1 MADKKYPKSDL
12 PIRKSIDLLPN
23 TFRTDPNNKF
33 LSGVV
38 DPFIQ
43 PGALDKLSGYVGKRY
58 GKTFNGNDVYLDT
71 DQTLRS
77 RYQLEPGVTVEK
89 DQNLQKFYDYLDL
102 KNMVKFFGND
112 IDRDD
117 KITYQE
123 HYSWNPPIDWDK
135 FINYSEY
142 YWMPAGP
149 PSVSVQGQTQSVQS
163 TYKVNQGIGST
174 WLFTPDGITNNPTI
188 TLYRGQTYKFDVNS
202 PGEPFVLRTN
212 YDTGSLNYDPL
223 KTYFP
228 GDLAVYNSQLW
239 RAKQEIS
246 PRDGS
251 SIDIDSQDWELI
263 DSSASLASLVYN
275 QGVTNNSIEVGTLTF
290 KVPNNSP
297 DVIYYQ
303 SATNPN
309 RLGRFIIADIDSN
322 TFIDVE
328 KDIVG
333 KKYYTSSN
341 GIELSNGL
349 VLEFRGQVQPEK
361 YASDTW
367 LVEGVGKEIRLTRF
381 ADLVPPV
388 ITSDTPEIL
397 FDNQGFDTLPF
408 DDARQYPGQKDYIT
422 INRASKDSNP
432 WSRYNRWF
440 HRSVLE
446 YSYKNRDSDFDAPE
460 TARAKRPI
468 IEFHPGIQLYQH
480 GTVAKTTVDYV
491 DDYTT
496 DVFSTIEGSTGYSV
510 DGEFLF
516 EGARVL
522 VTADTDSLANNKIYI
537 VNFVIHNGVRQINL
551 REASDSGSILDE
563 CVLVRRGKNNT
574 GNMFFFNG
582 TAWKPSQEKTTVNQ
596 PPLFN
601 IFDDNGVSLGD
612 QDTYPVTTFKG
623 NKLVSYKVGNG
634 TVDKELGFALSYLNI
649 DNVGDIRF
657 EWNFDIDSISYTEN
671 QKVYSKKIN
680 TSYFKINGN
689 LDNGWILTNKK
700 YLQPIVDSVIVTE
713 ETSSVVFDT
722 VDWELLTSDMEINF
736 YQNSVKLAD
745 DSYSRDQQKFTF
757 NKTFLV
763 NDVITVKVVGE
774 IEPVGGY
781 YEIPVGLEKNPL
793 NAVLTSFTL
802 GQATDHIRTS
812 LEFDDRF
819 TGSLPGA
826 NNLRDISD
834 FQQNS
839 KRFLKHS
846 GIAASA
852 VAMICDRQINLI
864 KSLQFAKKQYSV
876 FKENF
881 LKKAT
886 EIQFTNDD
894 PSSQVDQIIEN
905 LTKTKTIN
913 SPFSDSDMV
922 GTGAYNLLTYTV
934 EDIGIK
940 TFTLSEKF
948 DLKTLSRRAVYIYKN
963 NSQLLNGRD
972 YVFDS
977 TFGFVRLTLD
987 LNEGDVIEIKEYVST
1002 AFSHIPATPTSIGL
1016 YKKYTPM
1023 KFLDDTYRDP
1033 QFVIQG
1039 HDGSITVAY
1048 GDYRDD
1054 LLLELEYR
1062 IYNNIKQEY
1071 DPKVFDVDANLGG
1084 YYKNALFT
1092 KDDFDS
1098 IASQEFLRWV
1108 ANTNLSYTTNDYFKE
1123 NETFTYTY
1131 SNMTDPSML
1140 ENIPGWWRGV
1150 YKYFYD
1156 TDRPHRC
1163 PWECLGFSEKP
1174 TWWEDEYGPAPY
1186 TSGNLI
1192 LWEDIRDG
1200 IIRHGERAG
1209 THKRYARTSIMSHLP
1224 VDADGILL
1232 SPLDSGLAT
1241 NFTLINNKGSFKLG
1255 DIAPSEYAY
1264 RSSSEFPFVIMIALS
1279 LLRPFEFI
1287 ISNFDRSKTK
1297 RNAVN
1302 QIVDVTSNVF
1312 ITSNQITL
1320 PVPGVTQSSG
1330 LSMYISSYIKSLGNA
1345 IQSGQ
1350 DILSNINVRLSSRL
1364 NGFVDKDQQKYLLD
1378 SKSPSS
1384 SSSSIFVPAE
1394 NYNII
1399 FNVSSPIASVS
1410 YSGVIFEKTEGGW
1423 IVNGYDDINPY
1434 FPYYTSIANQKD
1446 PTLSVGGVSTTY
1458 INWSENQKFNNGAIV
1473 QYRNDYFRAKE
1484 THTSTNTFESDKWT
1498 KLPELPV
1505 NGAVTAQKRRNFNK
1519 FSLNKL
1525 SYGTTLNSIQGV
1537 VDFLLGYEEYLK
1549 AQGIVFENYDPDN
1562 QVIQDFT
1569 TACKEFMYWT
1579 SHNWAVGSLITI
1591 SPGAERLKISVPVGV
1606 ADNLFDG
1613 FYDYNVLTDN
1623 GEAIQPQNID
1633 VLRDF
1638 QTFVISTTNTTR
1650 GIYYL
1655 KVNYVLKEHVTIFS
1669 DRTVFNDVIFDKP
1682 TGYRQER
1689 IKVLGF
1695 RTVDW
1700 DGDYTSPGFLFD
1712 NVDIASWEPFKDYR
1726 LGDIVNY
1733 QGINYT
1739 SKYNHTSKEEFNADN
1754 WTKLDSTPT
1763 KKLIP
1768 NFDYRVN
1775 QIEDYF
1781 DVDSEGLSSS
1791 QRDLARHTVGYQTRE
1806 YLQNLA
1812 EDQVTQFRIYQ
1823 GFIREKGTANS
1834 LTKVFDKL
1842 GRTADTGIKL
1852 KEEWAFKLGE
1862 FGGSDQSNNIEIK
1875 LETDQFK
1882 INPQPVIVTETAQ
1895 GNFADRY
1902 YRVDNSDFL
1911 YAPIPYTTSINATAT
1926 DVVQKTAGYVK
1937 NTQVKYIVKNRD
1949 DILNIDINNVNE
1961 NDHVWVTFDNTSWTV
1976 LRINY
1981 VPELVMTDIA
1991 ANKTTITITFNK
2003 RHGLTAGDIIGLT
2016 DLGDITGFHKIT
2028 SVDAFH
2034 ISFEISTAT
2043 VEIGF
2048 EPSSIKYPILLTK
2061 ARFNDYTSID
2071 VEHLALLST
2080 GSKLF
2085 VDRNENGIWEVVQ
2098 KNKQYSPKKLINY
2111 GTSTPLNAGKKVVYA
2126 EVRKQIVS
2134 SITGSGIV
2142 VCYLETPSGLDVKQI
2157 LEPPVSFRATT
2168 TGTFGQEIALSPDNE
2183 WLVIG
2188 APYASGIRSNYQGV
2202 FSSIESYS
2210 ANDIVLYAGQLWKAK
2225 TSITGDGSTI
2235 NVYSDDWEIVKNVQA
2250 LETGTNEGYEQQGMI
2265 SVYRYIGNQWTLQDN
2280 FVSPRADGDKLFG
2293 SKIALAKNGS
2303 NYSMVVSAPG
2313 ASEEK
2318 GRVYTYIYDA
2328 TDGWVLDQNSDYKGT
2343 YEPGGT
2349 FAATEMKPGRTYTIA
2364 SSGTTN
2370 FGLVGAPNN
2379 SPGTVFVS
2387 LGPTEGTGTVT
2398 QQTFYPKDSVVYY
2411 AGNLWKAL
2419 ADNEGDGSTITI
2431 ESSDWIKLDTI
2442 NTLTSLPQSVSI
2454 EDDGSTL
2461 ATGILTNSQLAE
2473 LIKAGDKFGSSVA
2486 LDYTG
2491 NTLVISAVEAD
2502 GQYFANY
2509 RGNWQANFEY
2519 IQGDVV
2525 KYQNG
2530 YHRLDN
2536 IGSNAV
2542 GPDSSIRSY
2551 NQPPDSGY
2559 PWVNVG
2565 DSSSESVGKVFIYK
2579 KNELGYYYLIQTIT
2593 ADSLAEISDLAQ
2605 TETINSGDQLGYAV
2619 SIDHSGN
2626 TLVITSPKADRNYQ
2640 NQGSAYIFKYETD
2653 SSENRFRL
2661 KQKIDSYGK
2670 YPNEY
2675 FGQSVSI
2682 SPSTNKIVVGAN
2694 NTGYNLPI
2702 RFDESQTSFD
2712 TSKTTFKTYG
2722 GYSGA
2727 VYVYEKKGD
2736 LYFLAEKLQDDLSL
2750 NESFGYSVHASA
2762 DIILVG
2768 SPDYIE
2774 PTTHGATLDF
2784 SGTAVGM
2791 VRLFRKQLGINSLEI
2806 IGQQT
2811 EKVDLESI
2819 KRIAL
2824 YDTTTDTKIQ
2834 DLEVYDPAKL
2844 KILREAEREL
2854 SFKTPYD
2861 PATYNVGIDGV
2872 TVDSSIAW
2880 YDKNVG
2886 KLWWNISTAKWIDY
2900 EQGDTAYRLANWGKQ
2915 AQGSSIDVYEWVESP
2930 LLPSEWS
2937 SVADSTEGL
2946 QLGISGQPLYP
2957 DDTVYSYKEFLNV
2970 NTGLVSETKYYYWV
2984 KNKTTIPSN
2993 TKGRTISSASVA
3005 LSISDPSTVGN
3016 TYIALA
3022 DSNKVFFYN
3031 YRAIVSGDT
3040 TILNI
3045 EHYTDKSAK
3054 NAIHN
3059 EYQLLTEGV
3068 ADSVPPKKLET
3079 KWIDSL
3085 IGYDKQGNRVPDPA
3099 IPAKQQFGIGF
3110 RPRQSMFVNRKQ
3122 ILKQTIETVNGIL
3135 KKQPFANI
3143 ISFDN
3148 LNLFD
3153 AQPDTSLYLYD
3164 VSVSTLIDL
3173 ETVGTVRVEQ
3183 AQLTP
3188 NIINNEISSVNIVNP
3203 GFGYRPQ
3210 EIFDQE
3216 IAGVYAGP
3224 AVTIEGDGTGA
3235 EAVCHIDGQGRV
3247 TAVVVTKPGK
3257 NYTYANVS
3265 VRRFSVLVETDNT
3278 ANNYWSIYA
3287 WDNVRKS
3294 FFRSSSQGFDTRKYW
3309 SYADWW
3315 KTGYGPTSRVT
3326 TEISDVSKE
3335 PTIITEIGDLIRIK
3349 EYGSG
3354 GWAIFEKMSDS
3365 SSVPLG
3371 NYQLVGR
3378 FNGTIQLSNTLY
3390 DITTSG
3396 IGFDNNVSFDTGLY
3410 DLEPTTEL
3418 RNIFKAIKEDIFIGD
3433 YDIHWNEIF
3442 FNCVRY
3448 VMHEQTYVDWAFK
3461 TSFLNATHN
3470 VGDFKTT
3477 TNYKNDNLES
3487 FESYISEVKPYRTTV
3502 REYVSRYDSIQTN
3515 PISTTD
3521 FDLPTVYSQEL
3532 GKFST
3537 INQFSTELNSY
3548 PWKYW
3553 LDNNGYSIVQ
3563 IVISKPGSGYTSVP
3577 KVVIEGNGS
3586 GAIAQAFI
3594 SNGKVSGVRMIQTG
3608 SGYTKTPTISLVG
3621 GNGSS
3626 TDIAK
3631 AVAVLGE
3638 TKVRTFDINI
3648 KFDRIN
3654 KTGYY
3659 NNFTDTQTF
3668 TANGQ
3673 TAIFDL
3679 KYAPTR
3685 DKSKITITKNNGV
3698 VLGSDYTINLYKN
3711 STDDFNVLR
3720 GRIVFNIAPDVG
3732 DIIKVTYEKN
3742 DELFDAVNR
3751 INKYY
3756 APVEGMKGDDLGQ
3769 LMTGV
3774 DFGGVQI
3781 QGTTFDVTGGWD
3793 ALPWFTD
3800 SWDSV
3805 EASADYYHVCDGS
3818 TEDVT
3823 LPFIPADGQ
3832 EINIYLKRAGEGT
3845 LPTIDNLQYS
3855 ESVKNPPVIRI
3866 DDPFFFDGNDSSTST
3881 SPNAQMPTFVGDGS
3895 TSVIEIGRYITTN
3908 DGDILIFRPQE
3919 SDGSVTITDPNIVDT
3934 NVSGGTL
3941 SAIDQAYVTASG
3953 ISAEEIQI
3961 EGGRFIGPDQ
3971 VPATEENIPGQ
3982 VLDSLSIK
3990 VYQTTNDGVAP
4001 IQSKVIISDG
4011 STTTFDAGQKVFE
4024 KKSVLVYVDGIRKE
4038 LGTDYNI
4045 EGDRTVEFVIA
4056 PDANKKIEIISIG
4069 LGGVSLLDYQ
4079 EFVADGETGLFLTNA
4094 PYELTSSVFVTV
4106 NGVET
4111 DVQFTNSTG
4120 VVDTV
4125 GRTLVQF
4132 GIIPSSNS
4140 IIKIISLGSSTDV
4153 DSSNLSI
4160 VRVNKQTTIYNGV
4173 DRNYNLDN
4181 FVELTRDSSLSS
4193 MIVEVNDVKLNG
4205 PDTVYEIYDG
4215 TTNSYT
4221 LGQDPNES
4229 AGAILSA
4236 NIKVF
4241 VNGERKTF
4249 IQDYVYDGTTKIL
4262 TFTTGLLN
4270 TGDVIKIENNL
4281 RSEYSISNG
4290 DIIISNDVSLTNGD
4304 EIVITWFNEY
4314 PSMKIVS
4321 DVAVGG
4327 KVNYQLPFVPLGVDY
4342 VWVYKNGV
4350 KLIQD
4355 IDYHVSL
4362 PRGVVYLE
4370 VANTDSDTISITTF
4384 GADIYRLPSAYEI
4397 NKDMLNVYRYNR
4409 YSRNEVKLAKNLNY
4423 YDQTIEVN
4431 DASGLYQPVRNRNIS
4446 GVIEINGEKIEYMT
4460 VTGNV
4465 LGQLRRGVQGTAIKE
4480 LHSIEDFVIDLGPR
4494 EALPYAETQDRTDF
4508 IGDGSSLLIGPL
4520 DFVPIKSTVG
4530 TWNATSIPTDY
4541 GRCDVVEVFVGGKR
4555 LRKTPLTVFDETIGA
4570 ISPAG
4575 DRELEAEFSVNGT
4588 DPYIRLTVP
4597 ATAGTRITVIKRT
4610 GQAWYDRGTSTASA
4624 GVTLLANNTPI
4635 SKFIAAK
4642 STKLPE

>member
-1 MADKKYPKSDL
+1 MADKKFPKSNL
-12 PIRKSIDLLPN
+12 PIRKSIDFLPT
-23 TFRTDPNNKF
+23 TFRTDANDKF

-43 PGALDKLSGYVGKRY
+43 PGALDKLSGYIGKRY

-89 DQNLQKFYDYLDL
+89 DQNLQKFYDYLDF
-102 KNMVKFFGND
+102 KNMIKFFGND

-142 YWMPAGP
+142 YWVPSGP
-149 PSVSVQGQTQSVQS
+149 PAVFVQGQSQSIQS
-163 TYKVNQGIGST
+163 TYKVNQGIGSS
-174 WLFTPDGITNNPTI
+174 WVLTPDGQTNNPTI
-188 TLYRGQTYKFDVNS
+188 TLYRGQTYKFDINS

-223 KTYFP
+223 ITYFP
-228 GDLAVYNSQLW
+228 GDLAVYNGQLW

-246 PRDGS
+246 PLDGS

-263 DSSASLASLVYN
+263 DSSASQASLIYN

-290 KVPNNSP
+290 EVPQNSP

-303 SATNPN
+303 SATDPN

-333 KKYYTSSN
+333 KKNYKSAN
-341 GIELSNGL
+341 NVELSNGL
-349 VLEFRGQVQPEK
+349 ILEFRGQVQPEK

-367 LVEGVGKEIRLTRF
+367 LVEGVGKEIKLTRF
-381 ADLVPPV
+381 SDLVPPV
-388 ITSDTPEIL
+388 ISSDTPEIL
-397 FDNQGFDTLPF
+397 FDNEGFDTLPF
-408 DDARQYPGQKDYIT
+408 DDANQYPGKKDYIT
-422 INRASKDSNP
+422 INRASKDFNP

-446 YSYKNRDSDFDAPE
+446 YSYKQRNSDFDSPE
-460 TARAKRPI
+460 ESRAKRPI
-468 IEFHPGIQLYQH
+468 IEFHPGVQLYQH

-491 DDYTT
+491 DDFTT

-522 VTADTDSLANNKIYI
+522 VTADTDRLANNKIYT
-537 VNFVIHNGVRQINL
+537 VNFIVHNGVKQINL
-551 REASDSGSILDE
+551 RETSDSDSIIDE
-563 CVLVRRGKNNT
+563 CVLVRRGKINT

-582 TAWKPSQEKTTVNQ
+582 TSWKPSQKKTTVNQ
-596 PPLFN
+596 SPLFN
-601 IFDDNGVSLGD
+601 IFNDNGISLD
-612 QDTYPVTTFKG
+612 DADTYPVSTFRG
-623 NKLVSYKVGNG
+623 NKLISYKIGNG
-634 TVDKELGFALSYLNI
+634 PVDRELGFSLSYLNI
-649 DNVGDIRF
+649 DNVGDIQF

-671 QKVYSKKIN
+671 QEVFNKNIN
-680 TSYFKINGN
+680 TAYFKIEGN
-689 LDNGWILTNKK
+689 LDNGWTLTNKE
-700 YLQPIVDSVIVTE
+700 YLQPIIDAIVISEPTNSITL
-713 ETSSVVFDT
+713 ETI
-722 VDWELLTSDMEINF
+722 DWSLLTSDIKVNF
-736 YQNSVKLAD
+736 YHNSNKLAD
-745 DSYSRDQQKFTF
+745 DSYTRDVNTFTF
-757 NKTFLV
+757 NKTFSAK
-763 NDVITVKVVGE
+763 DVVSVKIIGE

-793 NAVLTSFTL
+793 NDSLKYFTL

-812 LEFDDRF
+812 LEFDKRF
-819 TGSLPGA
+819 IGSLPGV
-826 NNLRDISD
+826 NNLRDLSE
-834 FQQNS
+834 FQQNA

-852 VAMICDRQINLI
+852 LSILCDREINLI
-864 KSLQFAKKQYSV
+864 KSIQLAKKQYSV
-876 FKENF
+876 FKDNF
-881 LKKAT
+881 LKKAA
-886 EIQFTNDD
+886 ELQFVNDD
-894 PSSQVDQIIEN
+894 PSSQVDQIIES

-913 SPFSDSDMV
+913 SPFSDSDMI

-934 EDIGIK
+934 EDVGIK

-948 DLKTLSRRAVYIYKN
+948 DLNTLSRKAVYVYKN
-963 NSQLLNGRD
+963 NLQLLNGRD
-972 YVFDS
+972 YTFDS
-977 TFGFVRLTLD
+977 AFGFVRLTLD
-987 LNEGDVIEIKEYVST
+987 LNEGDVIEIKEYIST
-1002 AFSHIPATPTSIGL
+1002 AFCHIPQTPSSLGL

-1033 QFVIQG
+1033 QYVIQG
-1039 HDGSITVAY
+1039 HDGSLTVTF

-1071 DPKVFDVDANLGG
+1071 DHKVFDIDANLGG
-1084 YYKNALFT
+1084 YYKNSLFT

-1098 IASQEFLRWV
+1098 VANQEFLRWV

-1131 SNMTDPSML
+1131 SNMTDPTKL

-1200 IIRHGERAG
+1200 IVRHGERAG
-1209 THKRYARTSIMSHLP
+1209 TYKRYARTSIMSHLP

-1264 RSSSEFPFVIMIALS
+1264 RSSSEYPFVVMMALS

-1302 QIVDVTSNVF
+1302 QIVDTTSNVF
-1312 ITSNQITL
+1312 IKSNQITL

-1330 LSMYISSYIKSLGNA
+1330 LSTYISSYLRSQGNTV
-1345 IQSGQ
+1345 QSGQ
-1350 DILSNINVRLSSRL
+1350 DILSNIQVRLSSRL

-1384 SSSSIFVPAE
+1384 ASSSIFVPAE
-1394 NYNII
+1394 NYNIF
-1399 FNVSSPIASVS
+1399 FNVSSPIGTVS
-1410 YSGVIFEKTEGGW
+1410 YSGVIIEKTEGGW
-1423 IVNGYDDINPY
+1423 IVNGYDDVNPY
-1434 FPYYTSIANQKD
+1434 FNYYTSIPNQKD
-1446 PTLSVGGVSTTY
+1446 PTLSVGGVSSTFV
-1458 INWSENQKFNNGAIV
+1458 NWSEDQKYNNGAIV
-1473 QYRNDYFRAKE
+1473 QFRNDFFRAKE
-1484 THTSTNTFESDKWT
+1484 THTSTDSFEADKWT

-1505 NGAVTAQKRRNFNK
+1505 NGAVTAQRRRNFNR
-1519 FSLNKL
+1519 FGSNKL
-1525 SYGTTLNSIQGV
+1525 SYGTTLTSIQSV

-1549 AQGIVFENYDPDN
+1549 DQGIVFENYDPDN
-1562 QVIQDFT
+1562 QVIQNFVT
-1569 TACKEFMYWT
+1569 SCREFMYWT
-1579 SHNWAVGSLITI
+1579 SHNWAVGSLITL
-1591 SPGAERLKISVPVGV
+1591 SPGAERLKISIPVGV
-1606 ADNLFDG
+1606 VDNLFDG
-1613 FYDYNVLTDN
+1613 FYDYSVLTDT
-1623 GEAIQPQNID
+1623 GEAIQTQNID
-1633 VLRDF
+1633 VVREF
-1638 QTFVISTTNTTR
+1638 QSFTISITNTTR
-1650 GIYYL
+1650 GIYFL
-1655 KVNYVLKEHVTIFS
+1655 KVNYVLKEHVTIFN

-1689 IKVLGF
+1689 IKVQGF

-1712 NVDIASWEPFKDYR
+1712 NVEISGWQPFTDYK

-1739 SKYNHTSKEEFNADN
+1739 SLSNRTSGETFDADR
-1754 WTKLDSTPT
+1754 WSKLDSNPT
-1763 KKLIP
+1763 KQLIP

-1812 EDQVTQFRIYQ
+1812 EDEVTQFRIYQ
-1823 GFIREKGTANS
+1823 GFIREKGTPNS
-1834 LTKVFDKL
+1834 LSKVFDKL
-1842 GRTADTGIKL
+1842 GRSTGSGIKL
-1852 KEEWAFKLGE
+1852 KEEWAFRLGE
-1862 FGGSDQSNNIEIK
+1862 FGGNDQSDNIELK

-1882 INPQPVIVTETAQ
+1882 INPQPILVTETSE
-1895 GNFADRY
+1895 GDFSDRY
-1902 YRVDNSDFL
+1902 YRVDSADFL
-1911 YAPIPYTTSINATAT
+1911 YAPVPYRTNINATSNDAIE
-1926 DVVQKTAGYVK
+1926 KTAGFVRTTQVNYVVK
-1937 NTQVKYIVKNRD
+1937 NKD
-1949 DILNIDINNVNE
+1949 DILDIDINNVKN
-1961 NDHVWVTFDNTSWTV
+1961 NQHVWVTFHNQSWTV
-1976 LRINY
+1976 YRINY
-1981 VPELVMTDIA
+1981 VPELVMSDISA
-1991 ANKTTITITFNK
+1991 SKTKVTITFAK
-2003 RHGLTAGDIIGLT
+2003 RHGLSVNDIIGLT
-2016 DLGDITGFHKIT
+2016 DLSDITGFHKIT
-2028 SVDAFH
+2028 AADQFTV
-2034 ISFEISTAT
+2034 SFELSTPAT
-2043 VEIGF
+2043 DTGF
-2048 EPSSIKYPILLTK
+2048 EPSSVTYPMLLTE
-2061 ARFNDYTSID
+2061 ARFATYDSMDT
-2071 VEHLALLST
+2071 EQLALLDE
-2080 GSKLF
+2080 GARLF
-2085 VDRNENGIWEVVQ
+2085 VDNNPDGKWEVVE

-2126 EVRKQIVS
+2126 EIRKQVFG
-2134 SITGSGIV
+2134 SITGAGIV
-2142 VCYLETPSGLDVKQI
+2142 VCYLETPTGLDVKQI
-2157 LEPPVSFRATT
+2157 LEPPVTFRATAA
-2168 TGTFGQEIALSPDNE
+2168 GTFGEEIALSPDNE
-2183 WLVIG
+2183 WLVVG
-2188 APYASGIRSNYQGV
+2188 APNASGIRSNYQGV
-2202 FSSIESYS
+2202 FSSIENYS
-2210 ANDIVLYAGQLWKAK
+2210 ANDIVLYEGQLWKAK
-2225 TSITGDGSTI
+2225 NSITGDGSTI
-2235 NVYSDDWEIVKNVQA
+2235 NVYSNDWEIVKNVQA

-2265 SVYRYIGNQWTLQDN
+2265 SVYRYVGNQWTLYDN

-2303 NYSMVVSAPG
+2303 NYFMVVSAPG
-2313 ASEEK
+2313 TGQQK
-2318 GRVYTYIYDA
+2318 GRVYTYIYDT
-2328 TDGWVLDQNSDYKGT
+2328 TDGWVLNENSNYKGT
-2343 YEPGGT
+2343 YEPGGV
-2349 FAATEMKPGRTYTIA
+2349 FASTEMKVGRTYTIISA
-2364 SSGTTN
+2364 GTSN
-2370 FGLVGAPNN
+2370 FTSVGSPDN

-2387 LGPTEGTGTVT
+2387 LGSTEGSGTVT

-2411 AGNLWKAL
+2411 EGNLWKAL
-2419 ADNEGDGSTITI
+2419 EDNEGDGSSITI
-2431 ESSDWIKLDTI
+2431 ESSDWIKLDDY
-2442 NTLTSLPQSVSI
+2442 NTVTSLPQSISI

-2461 ATGILTNSQLAE
+2461 ASGLLSNQQLAE
-2473 LIKAGDKFGSSVA
+2473 LIKVGDKFGSSIA

-2491 NTLVISAVEAD
+2491 DTLVIGAIDAD
-2502 GQYFANY
+2502 GQYFENY
-2509 RGNWQANFEY
+2509 RGKWQANFEY
-2519 IQGDVV
+2519 LEGDVV
-2525 KYQNG
+2525 SYQGG

-2536 IGSNAV
+2536 IGDTAV

-2551 NQPPDSGY
+2551 NQVPDLGY

-2565 DSSSESVGKVFIYK
+2565 DSSSESVGKVFVYK
-2579 KNELGYYYLIQTIT
+2579 KNDLGYYYLIQTIT
-2593 ADSLAEISDLAQ
+2593 SGSLAEISDLSE
-2605 TETINSGDQLGYAV
+2605 TETISSGDQLGYAI
-2619 SIDHSGN
+2619 SIDYSGN
-2626 TLVITSPKADRNYQ
+2626 TLVVTSPKADKNFQ
-2640 NQGSAYIFKYETD
+2640 NQGSAYIFKFETD

-2661 KQKIDSYGK
+2661 KQKVDSYGQ

-2682 SPSTNKIVVGAN
+2682 SPSTNKIVIGAN

-2702 RFDESQTSFD
+2702 RFDQSQTSFD
-2712 TSKTTFKTYG
+2712 DTRTTFTTYG

-2736 LYFLAEKLQDDLSL
+2736 LYFLVEKLQDDLSL
-2750 NESFGYSVHASA
+2750 NESFGHSIYASA
-2762 DIILVG
+2762 DVVLVG
-2768 SPDYIE
+2768 SPNYIE
-2774 PTTHGATLDF
+2774 PQAHGVTLDF
-2784 SGTAVGM
+2784 SGSAVGM
-2791 VRLFRKQLGINSLEI
+2791 IRLFRKEAGVNSLEI
-2806 IGQQT
+2806 IGQ
-2811 EKVDLESI
+2811 EKDKVDLKAI

-2824 YDTTTDTKIQ
+2824 YDTITDTKIQ

-2844 KILREAEREL
+2844 KILKQAEREL
-2854 SFKTPYD
+2854 EFKTPYD
-2861 PATYNVGIDGV
+2861 PATYNVGTEEV
-2872 TVDSSIAW
+2872 TVDSSVAW
-2880 YDKNVG
+2880 YEKNVG
-2886 KLWWNISTAKWIDY
+2886 KLWWNISTAKWLDY
-2900 EQGDTAYRLANWGKQ
+2900 EQGDISYRLANWGLQ
-2915 AQGSSIDVYEWVESP
+2915 AVGSSIDVYEWVESK

-2937 SVADSTEGL
+2937 TVADTTEGL
-2946 QLGISGQPLYP
+2946 KLGISGQPLYP
-2957 DDTVYSYKEFLNV
+2957 NDTVYTYKEFLNIS
-2970 NTGLVSETKYYYWV
+2970 TGLVTETRYYYWV
-2984 KNKTTIPSN
+2984 KGKTTIPSN
-2993 TKGRTISSASVA
+2993 MKGRTISAASVA
-3005 LSISDPSTVGN
+3005 LSISNPSTVGN

-3022 DSNKVFFYN
+3022 DVDKIFFYN
-3031 YRAIVSGDT
+3031 YRSIVSGDT

-3045 EHYTDKSAK
+3045 EYYNDRSSK

-3068 ADSVPPKKLET
+3068 ADNIPPKKLEN

-3085 IGYDKQGNRVPDPA
+3085 VGYDKQGNRVPDPNV
-3099 IPAKQQFGIGF
+3099 PAKQRYGVGY

-3122 ILKQTIETVNGIL
+3122 ILKQTVETVNGIL
-3135 KKQPFANI
+3135 LKQPFANI
-3143 ISFDN
+3143 INFDT
-3148 LNLFD
+3148 LNSYD
-3153 AQPDTSLYLYD
+3153 AKPDSSLYLYD
-3164 VSVSTLIDL
+3164 ISVPSLIDL

-3188 NIINNEISSVNIVNP
+3188 NIINNEISSVNIINP

-3216 IAGVYAGP
+3216 ISGVYAGP
-3224 AVTIEGDGTGA
+3224 AVTIQGDGTGA

-3247 TAVVVTKPGK
+3247 IAVVVTKTGK
-3257 NYTYANVS
+3257 NYTYADVS

-3309 SYADWW
+3309 NYVNWW
-3315 KTGYGPTSRVT
+3315 KEGYAPTSRVT
-3326 TEISDVSKE
+3326 KEISDVSKE
-3335 PTIITEIGDLIRIK
+3335 PTIITEIGDLIRVK

-3354 GWAIFEKMSDS
+3354 GWAVFEKTANTGN
-3365 SSVPLG
+3365 VPLG
-3371 NYQLVGR
+3371 NYRLVGR
-3378 FNGTIQLSNTLY
+3378 FNGTIQLSTLLY

-3396 IGFDNNVSFDTGLY
+3396 VGFDNLVSFDTGLY

-3418 RNIFKAIKEDIFIGD
+3418 RNIFKSIKEDIFVGD
-3433 YDIHWNEIF
+3433 YAIHWNEIF

-3448 VMHEQTYVDWAFK
+3448 VMYEQTYVDWAFK
-3461 TSFLNATHN
+3461 TSFLNAIHN
-3470 VGDFKTT
+3470 VGEFKTT
-3477 TNYKNDNLES
+3477 PNYKNDNLDS
-3487 FESYISEVKPYRTTV
+3487 FESYINEVKPYRTTV
-3502 REYVSRYDSIQTN
+3502 REYVSRYDSIENN
-3515 PISTTD
+3515 PVSTTD

-3537 INQFSTELNSY
+3537 INEFSTELNSY

-3553 LDNNGYSIVQ
+3553 LDNNGYSIIQ
-3563 IVISKPGSGYTSVP
+3563 IVISNVGSGYTSPP

-3586 GAIAQAFI
+3586 GATAQAFI

-3631 AVAVLGE
+3631 AVAILGE

-3659 NNFTDTQTF
+3659 ANFTDTQTF

-3673 TAIFDL
+3673 TAVFDL

-3685 DKSKITITKNNGV
+3685 DKSKITITKNDGV
-3698 VLGSDYTINLYKN
+3698 VLGSEYSINLYKN
-3711 STDDFNVLR
+3711 SNDEFNILKGRISFNV
-3720 GRIVFNIAPDVG
+3720 APDLG
-3732 DIIKVTYEKN
+3732 DVIKISYEKN
-3742 DELFDAVNR
+3742 DDLFDAVNR
-3751 INKYY
+3751 IEKYY
-3756 APVEGMKGDDLGQ
+3756 APVAGMKGDDLGQ

-3805 EASADYYHVCDGS
+3805 ESGSDYYVVCDGS
-3818 TEDVT
+3818 TNEVT
-3823 LPFIPADGQ
+3823 LPYVPGEGNA
-3832 EINIYLKRAGEGT
+3832 INIYLKRAGQER

-3855 ESVKNPPVIRI
+3855 ESVANPPVIRI
-3866 DDPFFFDGNDSSTST
+3866 DDPNYTDAWDSSIQTN
-3881 SPNAQMPTFVGDGS
+3881 PHAQMPTFIGDGS
-3895 TSVIEIGRYITTN
+3895 TRTIDIGRYIGTN
-3908 DGDILIFRPQE
+3908 DGDILIFRPQD

-3934 NVSGGTL
+3934 NISGGTL
-3941 SAIDQAYVTASG
+3941 SAIDAAYITATG

-3961 EGGRFIGPDQ
+3961 EGGRFIGPEQ

-4001 IQSKVIISDG
+4001 MQSKVILSDG
-4011 STTTFDAGQKVFE
+4011 STTTYDVGQKVFE
-4024 KKSVLVYVDGIRKE
+4024 KNSVLVYVDGIRKDV
-4038 LGTDYNI
+4038 GTDYDI
-4045 EGDRTVEFVIA
+4045 VGDRSVEFVTA
-4056 PDANKKIEIISIG
+4056 PDSNKKIEIISIG
-4069 LGGVSLLDYQ
+4069 LGGVQLLDYQ

-4094 PYELTSSVFVTV
+4094 PYTLTSNVFVTV
-4106 NGVET
+4106 NGIET

-4132 GIIPSSNS
+4132 GIIPSANS
-4140 IIKIISLGSSTDV
+4140 TIKIVTLGASTDV

-4160 VRVNKQTTIYNGV
+4160 VRVNNQTNIYNGV

-4193 MIVEVNDVKLNG
+4193 MVVEVNDVKLKG
-4205 PDTVYEIYDG
+4205 PDTVYKIYDG

-4221 LGQDPNES
+4221 LGEDPNES

-4249 IQDYVYDGTTKIL
+4249 IQDYVYDGTTKVL

-4270 TGDVIKIENNL
+4270 NGDVIKIENNL
-4281 RSEYSISNG
+4281 RSEYSIING
-4290 DIIISNDVSLTNGD
+4290 DIVISNDVSLTSGD
-4304 EIVITWFNEY
+4304 EITITWFNEY
-4314 PSMKIVS
+4314 PSMRIVS
-4321 DVAVGG
+4321 DVTVGG
-4327 KVNYQLPFVPLGVDY
+4327 KVNYQLPFIPLGVDY
-4342 VWVYKNGV
+4342 VWVYKNGI

-4355 IDYHVSL
+4355 IDYYVSL
-4362 PRGVVYLE
+4362 PRGVIYLE
-4370 VANTDSDTISITTF
+4370 VENTDSDIISITTF
-4384 GADIYRLPSAYEI
+4384 GAGIYRLPSAYEI
-4397 NKDMLNVYRYNR
+4397 NKDMLNIYRYHR
-4409 YSRNEVKLAKNLNY
+4409 YSRTEVKLAKNLNY

-4431 DASGLYQPVRNRNIS
+4431 DAGELVRPVRNRNIA
-4446 GVIEINGEKIEYMT
+4446 GVVEINGEKIEYMK
-4460 VTGNV
+4460 VAGNV
-4465 LGQLRRGVQGTAIKE
+4465 LSQLRRGVQGTSIKE
-4480 LHSIEDFVIDLGPR
+4480 LHSIGDSVVDLGP
-4494 EALPYAETQDRTDF
+4494 EEVLPYIETQDRTDF
-4508 IGDGSSLLIGPL
+4508 VSDGSSLLIGPL
-4520 DFVPIKSTVG
+4520 NFIPTKSTTG
-4530 TWNATSIPTDY
+4530 TWSSSSIPTDY

-4555 LRKTPLTVFDETIGA
+4555 LRKTPLTVFDERLGA
-4570 ISPAG
+4570 TSPAG
-4575 DRELEAEFSVNGT
+4575 DTELEAEFSVNGT
-4588 DPYIRLTVP
+4588 DPYIRLTDSV
-4597 ATAGTRITVIKRT
+4597 TAGTRITVIKRT